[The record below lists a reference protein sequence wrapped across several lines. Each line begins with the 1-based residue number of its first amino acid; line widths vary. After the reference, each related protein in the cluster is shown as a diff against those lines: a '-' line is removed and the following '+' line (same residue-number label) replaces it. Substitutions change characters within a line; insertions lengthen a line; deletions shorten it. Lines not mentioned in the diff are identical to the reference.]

1 MKPLASA
8 TLNVDGEHDLADE
21 VLTRIEE
28 RENAMRERLE
38 KLNRQIE
45 LPANARFG
53 PRGLQPRHSRPQ
65 RSECTTAG

>member
-28 RENAMRERLE
+28 RENEMLLASVAEALLR
-38 KLNRQIE
+38 
-45 LPANARFG
+45 PASPRPG
-53 PRGLQPRHSRPQ
+53 SRSPRGSAAR
-65 RSECTTAG
+65 